1 MELYIDDC
9 VFQLLS
15 KAMHAFDQ
23 RVVAVGP
30 IPHGLEYEWCKGA
43 MLNFSHLVFIRP
55 LLLLL
60 VQPEL
65 SGSTC
70 SRIRCVFHAG
80 KGSSCYL
87 NYGGGL

>member
-30 IPHGLEYEWCKGA
+30 IPHGLEYEGGGGGGEAKEPCSISPTLSSYA
-43 MLNFSHLVFIRP
+43 HFFSCSFNQLS
-55 LLLLL
+55 L
-60 VQPEL
+60 VQL
-65 SGSTC
+65 VVGSDVYFTQG
-70 SRIRCVFHAG
+70 RGRVVI
-80 KGSSCYL
+80 
-87 NYGGGL
+87 